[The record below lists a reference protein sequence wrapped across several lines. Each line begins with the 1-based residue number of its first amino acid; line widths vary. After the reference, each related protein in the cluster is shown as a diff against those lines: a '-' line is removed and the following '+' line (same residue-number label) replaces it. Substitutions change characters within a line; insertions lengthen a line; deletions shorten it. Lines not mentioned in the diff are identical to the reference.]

1 MTGGHVGPEPAAPGD
16 QCPVPDW
23 VRYPVRAP
31 PLESAEVTTMPVG
44 GLVPRTTED
53 AADVVVRNAKIY
65 TGDHNRPHAGALAM
79 RDGRV
84 LSVGDDADVAPFVGP
99 ATTVIDAIGRRVVPG
114 LNDAHLH
121 VIRGGLNYVLE
132 LRWDGVTSLRQA
144 LAMLR
149 EQAARTPKG
158 QWVRVVGG
166 WSAEQFAERRLP
178 TPAELNAA
186 APDTPVFV
194 LHLYQSAIL
203 NRAALKAVGYTRD
216 TPDPKGGQ
224 IVRGRNGEPN
234 GMLLAAPSAL
244 ILYSTLAKAPMLE
257 GEDMKT
263 STLHFLR
270 ELNRFG
276 LTSAID
282 AAGGF
287 QNFPDNYRTV
297 TELAG
302 EGRLSLRIA
311 YHLFP
316 QTAGQELDDLARWIE
331 MVRPED
337 GDEWLRL
344 NGAGENLTWAAADF
358 ENFAEPRPE
367 LSAYEPEFEKAVRLL
382 LEHGWG
388 FRLHATYDETIRRDL
403 AVFEKLA
410 AEGLFPAGNR
420 WLFDHAETVSR
431 DSLDRIAALGG
442 AMSVQNRMSFQGE
455 AFTRRYGLG
464 AAAEAPPVRA
474 MLERGLT
481 VGAGTDATRVSSYNP
496 WVALHWLISGRT
508 LGGHVLRPPQN
519 RVDRE
524 TALAMYTR
532 AGAALTGEEDV
543 KGVLRAG
550 YYGDLAVLSDDY
562 FTVPEQDIVHIESV
576 LTVVGGRIVH
586 AEAEYEG
593 MAEEIPAVSPGWSPV
608 AHFGGYQAAGAP
620 HSSGARQAELLGQ
633 AVAESE
639 NHRQWRVRRGLTPQ
653 GGAELFDPCFL

>member
-1 MTGGHVGPEPAAPGD
+1 
-16 QCPVPDW
+16 
-23 VRYPVRAP
+23 
-31 PLESAEVTTMPVG
+31 MPVG
-44 GLVPRTTED
+44 GLVPRATD
-53 AADVVVRNAKIY
+53 NAADLVVRNAKIH
-65 TGDHNRPHAGALAM
+65 TGDPVRPQAEAIAI
-79 RDGRV
+79 RDGV
-84 LSVGDDADVAPFVGP
+84 ITVVGDDNDVASHVGP
-99 ATTVIDAIGRRVVPG
+99 DTKVVDAVGRRMVPG

-132 LRWDGVTSLRQA
+132 LRWDGVPTLRQG

-178 TPAELNAA
+178 TVAELNAA

-194 LHLYQSAIL
+194 LHLYQSAVL
-203 NRAALKAVGYTRD
+203 NRAALKAAGFTRD

-224 IVRGRNGEPN
+224 IVRGRDGEPT

-244 ILYSTLAKAPMLE
+244 ILYSTLAKAPVLQ
-257 GEDMKT
+257 GEDKKT
-263 STLHFLR
+263 STRHFLR

-287 QNFPDNYRTV
+287 QNFPDNYSTV
-297 TELAG
+297 VELAEAG
-302 EGRLSLRIA
+302 QLSLRIA

-316 QTAGQELDDLARWIE
+316 QTAGQEIDDLTRWIE
-331 MVRPED
+331 MARPED
-337 GDEWLRL
+337 GDAWLRL

-367 LSAYEPEFEKAVRLL
+367 LADYETEFEKAVRLL
-382 LEHGWG
+382 MENGWG

-420 WLFDHAETVSR
+420 WLFDHAETVSA

-442 AMSVQNRMSFQGE
+442 ALSVQNRLSFQGE
-455 AFTRRYGLG
+455 AFVRRYGPG
-464 AAAEAPPVRA
+464 AAADAPPIQA

-481 VGAGTDATRVSSYNP
+481 VGAGTDATRVSTYNP
-496 WVALHWLISGRT
+496 WVALHWLVTGRT
-508 LGGHVLRPPQN
+508 VGDLVVRPPHN
-519 RVDRE
+519 RVDRR
-524 TALAMYTR
+524 TALAMFTE
-532 AGAALTGEEDV
+532 AGAALTGEEGA
-543 KGVLRAG
+543 KGVLRPG
-550 YYGDLAVLSDDY
+550 FLGDLAVLSEDY
-562 FTVPEQDIVHIESV
+562 FTVPEPDIAHIESL
-576 LTVVGGRIVH
+576 LTVVGGRIVY
-586 AEAEYEG
+586 ATAEYEG
-593 MAEEIPAVSPGWSPV
+593 LDEELPPVSPGWSPV
-608 AHFGGYQAAGAP
+608 ARFGGYQATTGTGL
-620 HSSGARQAELLGQ
+620 SGARQAELLGQ

-639 NHRQWRVRRGLTPQ
+639 QHRQWRARRGLAPQ
-653 GGAELFDPCFL
+653 TASTFFDPCFSL

>member
-1 MTGGHVGPEPAAPGD
+1 M
-16 QCPVPDW
+16 
-23 VRYPVRAP
+23 
-31 PLESAEVTTMPVG
+31 STMPVG
-44 GLVPRTTED
+44 GLVPRATD
-53 AADVVVRNAKIY
+53 NAADLVVRNAKIH
-65 TGDHNRPHAGALAM
+65 TQDPVRPQAEAIAI
-79 RDGRV
+79 RDGV
-84 LSVGDDADVAPFVGP
+84 ITVVGDDNDVASHVGP
-99 ATTVIDAIGRRVVPG
+99 DTKVVDAVGRRMVPG

-132 LRWDGVTSLRQA
+132 LRWDGVPTLRQG

-178 TPAELNAA
+178 TVAELNAA

-194 LHLYQSAIL
+194 LHLYQSAVL
-203 NRAALKAVGYTRD
+203 NRAALKAAGFTRD

-224 IVRGRNGEPN
+224 IVRGRDGEPT

-244 ILYSTLAKAPMLE
+244 ILYSTLAKAPVLQ
-257 GEDMKT
+257 GEDKKT
-263 STLHFLR
+263 STRHFLR

-287 QNFPDNYRTV
+287 QNFPDNYSTV
-297 TELAG
+297 VELAEAG
-302 EGRLSLRIA
+302 QLSLRIA

-316 QTAGQELDDLARWIE
+316 QTAGQEIDDLTRWIE
-331 MVRPED
+331 MARPED
-337 GDEWLRL
+337 GDAWLRL

-367 LSAYEPEFEKAVRLL
+367 LADYETEFEKAVRLL
-382 LEHGWG
+382 MENGWG

-420 WLFDHAETVSR
+420 WLFDHAETVSA

-442 AMSVQNRMSFQGE
+442 ALSVQNRLSFQGE
-455 AFTRRYGLG
+455 TFVRRYGPG
-464 AAAEAPPVRA
+464 AAADAPPIRA

-481 VGAGTDATRVSSYNP
+481 VGAGTDATRVSTYNP
-496 WVALHWLISGRT
+496 WVALHWLVTGRT
-508 LGGHVLRPPQN
+508 VGDLVVRPPHN
-519 RVDRE
+519 RVDRR
-524 TALAMYTR
+524 TALAMFTE
-532 AGAALTGEEDV
+532 AGAALTGEEGA
-543 KGVLRAG
+543 KGVLRPG
-550 YYGDLAVLSDDY
+550 FLGDLAVLSEDY
-562 FTVPEQDIVHIESV
+562 FTVPEPDIAHIESL
-576 LTVVGGRIVH
+576 LTVVGGRIVY
-586 AEAEYEG
+586 ATAEYEG
-593 MAEEIPAVSPGWSPV
+593 LDEELPPVSPGWSPV
-608 AHFGGYQAAGAP
+608 ARFGGYQATTGTGL
-620 HSSGARQAELLGQ
+620 SGARQAELLGQ

-639 NHRQWRVRRGLTPQ
+639 QHRQWRARRGLAPQ
-653 GGAELFDPCFL
+653 TASTFFDPCFSL